1 MKRLLLWVR
10 ITRPQTLFA
19 SLCPVLVGLVV
30 VAKSGIDLDGATAAV
45 TAISALALQILSNLI
60 NDYYDFERGTDR
72 KGRKGFKRALAEGE
86 VTPRQM
92 LTACCI
98 CAAVA
103 LLTGVYLAVVGGWPI
118 VAIGATALLFAWL
131 YTATNHSL
139 SYLGVADLFVY
150 LYYGIIAT
158 MGTVWLQTLDGNLL
172 RQAFWAGSVCGIC
185 SMCVLNI
192 NNIRDLDDD
201 RRANK
206 RTFPVRFGKRAAE
219 WSMFLL
225 IILAPTCAY
234 LAFGSWI
241 TVCIAVPLL
250 MLFGTVRHAQ
260 GAQYNRCLLLAG
272 LCNAIYVVLA
282 WIA

>member
-1 MKRLLLWVR
+1 MPLLLWLR

-19 SLCPVLVGLVV
+19 SLCPVLVGLLV
-30 VAKSGIDLDGATAAV
+30 VAKSGSDIASATAAV
-45 TAISALALQILSNLI
+45 TAISALALQVLSNLI
-60 NDYYDFERGTDR
+60 NDYYDFLRGTDR

-92 LTACCI
+92 LAACCI
-98 CAAVA
+98 CAAIA
-103 LLTGVYLAVVGGWPI
+103 LLTGIYLVVVGGWPI
-118 VAIGATALLFAWL
+118 VIIGITALLFAWL

-139 SYLGVADLFVY
+139 SYLGIADIFVY

-158 MGTVWLQTLDGNLL
+158 MGTVWLQTLDCALL

-185 SMCVLNI
+185 SMCVLII
-192 NNIRDLDDD
+192 NNLRDIDDD

-219 WSMFLL
+219 WGMLLL
-225 IILAPTCAY
+225 IVLAPICAY
-234 LAFGSWI
+234 MAFGSWI
-241 TVCIAVPLL
+241 TACIAVPLL
-250 MLFGTVRHAQ
+250 MLFGAVRRAQ

-272 LCNAIYVVLA
+272 LCNTIYVVLV

>member
-1 MKRLLLWVR
+1 M
-10 ITRPQTLFA
+10 RPQTLFA
-19 SLCPVLVGLVV
+19 SLCPVLVGLLV
-30 VAKSGIDLDGATAAV
+30 VAKSGGNIAGATAAV
-45 TAISALALQILSNLI
+45 TAVSALALQVLSNLI
-60 NDYYDFERGTDR
+60 NDYYDFLRGTDR

-92 LTACCI
+92 LAACCI
-98 CAAVA
+98 CAAIA
-103 LLTGVYLAVVGGWPI
+103 LLTGVYLVVVGGWPI
-118 VAIGATALLFAWL
+118 VIIGITALLFAWL

-139 SYLGVADLFVY
+139 SYLGIADIFVY

-158 MGTVWLQTLDGNLL
+158 MGTVWLQTLDCALL

-185 SMCVLNI
+185 SMCVLII
-192 NNIRDLDDD
+192 NNLRDINDD

-219 WSMFLL
+219 WGMLLL
-225 IILAPTCAY
+225 IVFAPICAY
-234 LAFGSWI
+234 MAFDSWI
-241 TVCIAVPLL
+241 TACIAVPLL
-250 MLFGTVRHAQ
+250 MLFGAVRRAQ

-272 LCNAIYVVLA
+272 LCNAIYVVLV

>member
-1 MKRLLLWVR
+1 MFLLWIR

-19 SLCPVLVGLVV
+19 SLCPVLVGLLI
-30 VAKSGIDLDGATAAV
+30 VAKSGIGLDSATAVV

-98 CAAVA
+98 CASIA
-103 LLTGVYLAVVGGWPI
+103 LLTGVYLVIVGGWPI
-118 VAIGATALLFAWL
+118 VVIGTTALLFAWL

-139 SYLGVADLFVY
+139 SYLGIADLFVY

-158 MGTVWLQTLDGNLL
+158 MGAVWLQTLDDSLL
-172 RQAFWAGSVCGIC
+172 LQAFWAGSVCGIC
-185 SMCVLNI
+185 SMCVLSI

-219 WSMFLL
+219 WCMFLL
-225 IILAPTCAY
+225 IVLAPVCAY
-234 LAFGSWI
+234 LAFESWI
-241 TVCIAVPLL
+241 TACVAVPLL
-250 MLFGTVRHAQ
+250 MLFGAVRHAQ

-272 LCNAIYVVLA
+272 LCNAIYVALV

>member
-1 MKRLLLWVR
+1 MSPLLWLR

-19 SLCPVLVGLVV
+19 SLCPVLVGLLV
-30 VAKSGIDLDGATAAV
+30 VAKSGSHIAGATAAV
-45 TAISALALQILSNLI
+45 TAVSALALQVLSNLI
-60 NDYYDFERGTDR
+60 NDYYDFLRGTDR

-92 LTACCI
+92 LAACCI
-98 CAAVA
+98 CAAIA
-103 LLTGVYLAVVGGWPI
+103 LSTGVYLVMVGGWPI
-118 VAIGATALLFAWL
+118 VIIGTTALLFAWL

-139 SYLGVADLFVY
+139 SYLGIADIFVY

-158 MGTVWLQTLDGNLL
+158 MGTVWLQTLDCALL

-185 SMCVLNI
+185 SMCVLII
-192 NNIRDLDDD
+192 NNLRDIDDD

-219 WSMFLL
+219 WGMLLL
-225 IILAPTCAY
+225 IVLAPICAY
-234 LAFGSWI
+234 VAFGSWI
-241 TVCIAVPLL
+241 TACIAVPLL
-250 MLFGTVRHAQ
+250 MLFGAVRRAQ

-272 LCNAIYVVLA
+272 LCNAIYVVLV